1 MGLVR
6 LLVISATLCSLAAAQ
21 EFIATTSSSG
31 GGSIPSL
38 KVRGARL
45 FPTKHD
51 QVLLRTNGYIPL
63 GAESFLVGESKH
75 AATIMA
81 LVEAPQLGDVV
92 VFRRGDRKHVV
103 SPNGEEISR
112 MPSHITFR
120 VTASSIMQITDK
132 PEKLDCKARMDD
144 FLANLDFVARVFH
157 PGDLSAEEVRPLS
170 VRIVGI
176 PAEIAAAERVYR
188 AEFDFGPLSVSDHI
202 VLEVN
207 DPDGSPVTKF
217 FLQLK

>member
-1 MGLVR
+1 MSLVR
-6 LLVISATLCSLAAAQ
+6 LLVISASLCSLAAAQ
-21 EFIATTSSSG
+21 EFVASASSAG
-31 GGSIPSL
+31 GGATPSL
-38 KVRGARL
+38 KVRGARV

-63 GAESFLVGESKH
+63 GAESFQIGDSKH

-81 LVEAPQLGDVV
+81 LAEAPQLGNLV
-92 VFRRGDRKHVV
+92 VFQRGDRKHVV

-144 FLANLDFVARVFH
+144 FLSKLDFVARVFH
-157 PGDLSAEEVRPLS
+157 PGDLSAEVVRPLS

-188 AEFDFGPLSVSDHI
+188 AEFDFGPLSVSDHL

-207 DPDGSPVTKF
+207 DPDGAPVTKF